1 MLILSR
7 KTGEAILIDGG
18 VRIVV
23 LGLDSGSVRLG
34 IQAPS
39 HVGILREEIVE
50 RIAEEN
56 RRAGAKP
63 GAVEWLEKLE
73 RFDAS
78 AETTGTGDAT
88 EDDAGDAPED
98 ARR

>member
-7 KTGEAILIDGG
+7 KPGEAILIDGG

-23 LGLDSGSVRLG
+23 LGLDSGAVRLG

-39 HVGILREEIVE
+39 DVGILREEIVE

-63 GAVEWLEKLE
+63 GALEWLERLE
-73 RFDAS
+73 RLDAS
-78 AETTGTGDAT
+78 E
-88 EDDAGDAPED
+88 APEVGQD
-98 ARR
+98 GEEAGPD

>member
-7 KTGEAILIDGG
+7 KLGEAILIDGG

-23 LGLDSGSVRLG
+23 LGVDSGAVRLG

-39 HVGILREEIVE
+39 DVGILREEIVE

-56 RRAGAKP
+56 LRAGAKP
-63 GAVEWLEKLE
+63 GAVEWLETLE
-73 RFDAS
+73 KAEAPPVS
-78 AETTGTGDAT
+78 AA
-88 EDDAGDAPED
+88 DAGDDDPD
-98 ARR
+98 